1 MLQNLSFTPL
11 WPPVLTAVTRYFMAV
26 KSPLSNAYNVSRTMP
41 PELSVK
47 SLSTTTSLQFWRN
60 STGCRSRLGL
70 NINFS
75 PLLSN
80 VSMIKPQHICL
91 NLFFAMFPPVL
102 VSALWTISLYLYR
115 KLFPGQTRAQ
125 QIVLFL
131 CLPLN
136 CGTRFLLKYETLG
149 PLLIL
154 NVNWKHFYLQNIFN
168 SFNKILLF
176 YITY

>member
-1 MLQNLSFTPL
+1 MMNQHRNADVELLRFQQHARYWLTYLKGSKSSGISPL
-11 WPPVLTAVTRYFMAV
+11 IAFWTATHLCPKRR
-26 KSPLSNAYNVSRTMP
+26 LSNAYNVSRTMP
-41 PELSVK
+41 PKLSVK
-47 SLSTTTSLQFWRN
+47 SRSTITSLQFWRN
-60 STGCRSRLGL
+60 FTGCRSRLGL

-115 KLFPGQTRAQ
+115 KLFPGLTRAQ

-136 CGTRFLLKYETLG
+136 CGTRFLLK
-149 PLLIL
+149 
-154 NVNWKHFYLQNIFN
+154 
-168 SFNKILLF
+168 
-176 YITY
+176 